1 MAYVEHLADRIRQAF
16 HNLHTTPVEKKMM
29 GGLCF
34 MVNDKMC
41 AGVVN
46 ETLMASRSS

>member
-1 MAYVEHLADRIRQAF
+1 MAFDEHLADRIRQAF
-16 HNLHTTPVEKKMM
+16 HERHSTPAEKMM
-29 GGLCF
+29 GGIGF